1 MFAACDNSAGESG
14 DSNETQTLTSA
25 EFFAELK
32 KRENASIADK
42 KWEKV
47 DVFITTVIDGV
58 TETYNVVGDKIIHMA
73 NTASVIKF
81 DMSGSAETFPIFG
94 LSTYDGK
101 ITQLRAEKYEKI
113 GNILKCMWDSYDSH
127 DGFSETV
134 ECTFDADGY
143 LTEYSLTYTG
153 EDFVTKANARY
164 SNYSGEGIFP
174 DASEGQ

>member
-1 MFAACDNSAGESG
+1 
-14 DSNETQTLTSA
+14 
-25 EFFAELK
+25 
-32 KRENASIADK
+32 
-42 KWEKV
+42 
-47 DVFITTVIDGV
+47 
-58 TETYNVVGDKIIHMA
+58 
-73 NTASVIKF
+73 
-81 DMSGSAETFPIFG
+81 
-94 LSTYDGK
+94 
-101 ITQLRAEKYEKI
+101 
-113 GNILKCMWDSYDSH
+113 MWDSYDSH